1 MIETVKDRVSISQL
15 MRDLNLEVV
24 YMPEK
29 EEYFVESEDVNRTG
43 LPLAGYFEYFPYERI
58 QIIGKTEYTY
68 FQNISKKEREEVLD
82 KFFSYEIP
90 VLIVTRGLEVDKDI
104 IKKAKKYQR
113 IVLSSKSNTTR
124 FINRLSNYL
133 DSKLAPHVT
142 IHGVLVDVYGIG
154 VLIKGESSIGKSET
168 ALELIQKGHRL
179 VADDAVEIRKG
190 DESRLVGQAP
200 ELLKHYMEIRGI
212 GIIDVKSL
220 YGVGAI
226 KNQKAIDLVIELENW
241 NQKKYYDRLGLDRE
255 YEEILGKEI
264 EKLVIPV
271 KPGRNTSMIIEV
283 AAMNFRQKGMGI
295 DAAKEFTEKLSQ
307 AIDK

>member
-15 MRDLNLEVV
+15 IEDLNLEVV
-24 YMPEK
+24 YMPKDK
-29 EEYFVESEDVNRTG
+29 EYYVELEDVNRTG

-58 QIIGKTEYTY
+58 QIIGRTEYTY
-68 FQNISKKEREEVLD
+68 FKNIKKEKREKILD

-90 VLIVTRGLEVDKDI
+90 VLIVTRGLDIDEDI
-104 IKKAKKYQR
+104 ISNAKKYNR
-113 IVLSSKSNTTR
+113 VVLSSKNNTTR

-133 DSKLAPHVT
+133 DNKLAPHVT
-142 IHGVLVDVYGIG
+142 MHGVLVDVYGIG

-179 VADDAVEIRKG
+179 VADDAVEIRKV
-190 DESRLVGQAP
+190 DDSRLVGQAP
-200 ELLKHYMEIRGI
+200 EILKHYMEIRGI

-226 KNQKAIDLVIELENW
+226 KNQKAIDLVIELESW
-241 NQKKYYDRLGLDRE
+241 NQQKYYDRLGLDRE
-255 YEEILGKEI
+255 YEEILGRQV

-283 AAMNFRQKGMGI
+283 AAMNFRQRGMGI
-295 DAAKEFTEKLSQ
+295 DAAQEFTQKLSQ
-307 AIDK
+307 VIDK

>member
-90 VLIVTRGLEVDKDI
+90 VLIVTRGLEVDKVI

-179 VADDAVEIRKG
+179 VADDAVEIRKV

>member
-1 MIETVKDRVSISQL
+1 METVRDKVSISQL
-15 MRDLNLEVV
+15 IDDLDLEVV
-24 YMPEK
+24 YMPKYK
-29 EEYFVESEDVNRTG
+29 EYYVESEDLNRTG

-58 QIIGKTEYTY
+58 QIIGRTEYTY
-68 FQNISKKEREEVLD
+68 FQNMGKEKRAEILD

-90 VLIVTRGLEVDKDI
+90 VLIVTRGLDVDADI
-104 IKKAKKYQR
+104 IENAKKYNR
-113 IVLSSKSNTTR
+113 VVLSSKCNTTR

-133 DSKLAPHVT
+133 DNKLAPHVT
-142 IHGVLVDVYGIG
+142 MHGVLVDVYGIG

-179 VADDAVEIRKG
+179 VADDAVEIRKV
-190 DESRLVGQAP
+190 DDSRLVGQAP
-200 ELLKHYMEIRGI
+200 ELLKHYMEIRGR

-220 YGVGAI
+220 YGVGAV

-241 NQKKYYDRLGLDRE
+241 NQQKYYDRLGLDRE
-255 YEEILGKEI
+255 YEEILGRQI

-283 AAMNFRQKGMGI
+283 AAMNVRQRGMGI
-295 DAAKEFTEKLSQ
+295 DAAQEFTEKLTRV
-307 AIDK
+307 IDK

>member
-142 IHGVLVDVYGIG
+142 VHGVLVDVYGIG

-179 VADDAVEIRKG
+179 VADDAVEIRKV
-190 DESRLVGQAP
+190 DDSRLVGQAP
-200 ELLKHYMEIRGI
+200 EILKHYMEIRGI

-226 KNQKAIDLVIELENW
+226 KNQKSIGLVIELENW
-241 NQKKYYDRLGLDRE
+241 NQQKYYDRLGLDRE
-255 YEEILGKEI
+255 YEEILGMQI

-283 AAMNFRQKGMGI
+283 AAMNFRQRGMGI
-295 DAAKEFTEKLSQ
+295 DAAQEFTKKLSEV
-307 AIDK
+307 IDK

>member
-1 MIETVKDRVSISQL
+1 MIETVTDRVSISQL

-179 VADDAVEIRKG
+179 VADDAVEIRKV

>member
-179 VADDAVEIRKG
+179 VADDAVEIIKL
-190 DESRLVGQAP
+190 DDDRLIGQAP
-200 ELLKHYMEIRGI
+200 ELLRHYMEIRGI

>member
-1 MIETVKDRVSISQL
+1 MEQSKDRVSILQL
-15 MRDLNLEVV
+15 IRDLNLRVE
-24 YMPEK
+24 YMPEDSDF
-29 EEYFVESEDVNRTG
+29 FVESEDVNRTG

-58 QIIGKTEYTY
+58 QIIGKTEFTY
-68 FQNISKKEREEVLD
+68 FENIDKDERRKRLD

-90 VLIVTRGLEVDKDI
+90 VLIVTRGLEISEDI
-104 IKKAKKYQR
+104 LEKAKKYKR
-113 IVLSSKSNTTR
+113 AVLSSECSTTR
-124 FINRLSNYL
+124 FINKLSNYL
-133 DSKLAPHVT
+133 DNKLAPHVT
-142 IHGVLVDVYGIG
+142 LHGVLVDVYGIG

-179 VADDAVEIRKG
+179 VADDAVEIRKV
-190 DESRLVGQAP
+190 DDSRLVGQAP

-241 NQKKYYDRLGLDRE
+241 NQQKYYDRLGLDRE
-255 YEEILGKEI
+255 YEEILGKKV

-295 DAAKEFTEKLSQ
+295 DAAQEFTKKLSEV
-307 AIDK
+307 IDK

>member
-1 MIETVKDRVSISQL
+1 METVKDTVSISQL
-15 MRDLNLEVV
+15 IKDLNLEVV
-24 YMPEK
+24 YMPEDK
-29 EEYFVESEDVNRTG
+29 EYFVESEDVNRTG

-58 QIIGKTEYTY
+58 QIIGRTEYTY
-68 FQNISKKEREEVLD
+68 FQNINKEKREEILD

-90 VLIVTRGLEVDKDI
+90 VLIVTRGLQVDQDI
-104 IKKAKKYQR
+104 IENAKKYKR
-113 IVLSSKSNTTR
+113 VVLSSKCNTTR
-124 FINRLSNYL
+124 FTNKLSNYL

-142 IHGVLVDVYGIG
+142 MHGVLVDVYGIG

-179 VADDAVEIRKG
+179 VADDAVEIRKV
-190 DESRLVGQAP
+190 DDSRLVGQAP

-226 KNQKAIDLVIELENW
+226 KNQKAIDIVIELESW
-241 NQKKYYDRLGLDRE
+241 NQQKYYDRLGLDRE
-255 YEEILGKEI
+255 YEEILGRQI

-283 AAMNFRQKGMGI
+283 AAMNFRQRGMGI
-295 DAAKEFTEKLSQ
+295 DAAQEFTKKLSEV
-307 AIDK
+307 IDK